1 MNIRTVILA
10 VVLVLILLFAAQLVT
25 AKTEDILNPSPDP
38 VSVTNDKVNSASQ
51 NPVPV
56 LLYRTRFD
64 VCFDV
69 PLREAAAC
77 RAESQTLVPA
87 DRPRLDE
94 CFDVSLSELASCRNA
109 NQVTAP

>member
-1 MNIRTVILA
+1 MNIRTIILA

-25 AKTEDILNPSPDP
+25 AKTEDVSKTSPDL
-38 VSVTNDKVNSASQ
+38 VSVTSDKEKPA
-51 NPVPV
+51 NPNPAPAP
-56 LLYRTRFD
+56 LYRSRFD

-77 RAESQTLVPA
+77 RVEGQMLVPA
-87 DRPRLDE
+87 DRPKLDE

>member
-25 AKTEDILNPSPDP
+25 AKTEDVSNPSPDP
-38 VSVTNDKVNSASQ
+38 VVVANNEEQPANQ
-51 NPVPV
+51 NPPSVP
-56 LLYRTRFD
+56 LYRSRFD

-69 PLREAAAC
+69 PLSEAAAC

-87 DRPRLDE
+87 DHPRLDE

-109 NQVTAP
+109 NQGTAP